1 MLAFVKQVFA
11 RSFLII
17 IAVSMASAIA
27 VLLITGDQRTAQ
39 RAGPVM
45 AGLLVGW
52 EFWFRGYDDIS
63 DDFEAQAPLIIGARF
78 VIVILAA
85 VALIT
90 AYQS

>member
-1 MLAFVKQVFA
+1 MLPFVKQVFA
-11 RSFLII
+11 RSFLIN
-17 IAVSMASAIA
+17 IAVAMASSIV

-39 RAGPVM
+39 RAGPIM

-52 EFWFRGYDDIS
+52 DFWFRGYDDIS

-85 VALIT
+85 VVLVT
-90 AYQS
+90 AYPS